1 VEAEAL
7 EGAEGGAEEHGG
19 GPADGAA
26 AMQVDQVD
34 DDREER
40 EGERDEEEGLEEAHE
55 KSMNE
60 LEECIKID
68 TICGVAAKRPLPM
81 IFFRSASGNEPVRT
95 WLKQLLPEERKMI
108 GEDLQVL
115 QYRWPLGMPLVD
127 SLGDGLWEVRSRLP
141 TRIART
147 LFFVHHEEIILLHG
161 FIKKT
166 QKTPTEDRALAL
178 KRKHDYIQNS

>member
-1 VEAEAL
+1 MKRL
-7 EGAEGGAEEHGG
+7 
-19 GPADGAA
+19 PSD
-26 AMQVDQVD
+26 
-34 DDREER
+34 ER
-40 EGERDEEEGLEEAHE
+40 RL
-55 KSMNE
+55 
-60 LEECIKID
+60 
-68 TICGVAAKRPLPM
+68 
-81 IFFRSASGNEPVRT
+81 
-95 WLKQLLPEERKMI
+95 I

-166 QKTPTEDRALAL
+166 QKTAKSDIDLAR
-178 KRKHDYIQNS
+178 KRRKEIEG

>member
-1 VEAEAL
+1 
-7 EGAEGGAEEHGG
+7 
-19 GPADGAA
+19 
-26 AMQVDQVD
+26 
-34 DDREER
+34 
-40 EGERDEEEGLEEAHE
+40 
-55 KSMNE
+55 
-60 LEECIKID
+60 
-68 TICGVAAKRPLPM
+68 VAAKRPLPV
-81 IFFRSASGNEPVRT
+81 IFFRTASGNEPVRE
-95 WLKQLLPEERKMI
+95 WLKRLPSDERRLI

-178 KRKHDYIQNS
+178 KRKHAYIQNS

>member
-1 VEAEAL
+1 MVGFRQWLVSPSPSPFLLHA
-7 EGAEGGAEEHGG
+7 AEEELHEHVVVFLVQLHALVVDGVG
-19 GPADGAA
+19 ADDIILAG
-26 AMQVDQVD
+26 
-34 DDREER
+34 
-40 EGERDEEEGLEEAHE
+40 
-55 KSMNE
+55 
-60 LEECIKID
+60 CITID
-68 TICGVAAKRPLPM
+68 TIGFMAAKRPLPV
-81 IFFRSASGNEPVRT
+81 IFFRTASGNEPVRE
-95 WLKQLLPEERKMI
+95 WLKQLPADERRLV
-108 GEDLQVL
+108 GEGLQVL

-178 KRKHDYIQNS
+178 KRKHAYIQNS

>member
-1 VEAEAL
+1 MLA
-7 EGAEGGAEEHGG
+7 
-19 GPADGAA
+19 
-26 AMQVDQVD
+26 
-34 DDREER
+34 R
-40 EGERDEEEGLEEAHE
+40 
-55 KSMNE
+55 
-60 LEECIKID
+60 CIRKD
-68 TICGVAAKRPLPM
+68 TLISVAAKRPLPV
-81 IFFRSASGNEPVRT
+81 IFFRTASGNEPVRE
-95 WLKQLLPEERKMI
+95 WLKRLPSDERRLI

-178 KRKHDYIQNS
+178 KRKHAYIQNS